1 MKFQSLMALTLCAGL
16 HAIAE
21 PPAELVETA
30 TSEAVI
36 YLDDGRLAPEEAEE
50 LLSYV
55 DVTAIAR
62 FALGRY
68 VHQVDEATFE
78 VYRDALELYL
88 VDQLQTHLGH
98 LSGGDVVIKDTV
110 PRGNDQAIVQTEVTA
125 SDGDVMNVNWRL
137 RKDDGTW
144 EVIDVEAMG
153 LWLAIEQRAQF
164 RAQLER
170 NGGDVA
176 DLTRTIQQKAR

>member
-1 MKFQSLMALTLCAGL
+1 MKFHALMALTFCTGL

-21 PPAELVETA
+21 PPIDFVEAA
-30 TSEAVI
+30 TREAVL
-36 YLDDGRLAPEEAEE
+36 YLEDGRLAPEEAQE

-68 VHQVDEATFE
+68 VRQVDDATFAA
-78 VYRDALELYL
+78 YRDAFERHL
-88 VDQLQTHLGH
+88 VDQLQTHLAQ
-98 LSGGDVVIKDTV
+98 LSDGEVVIEGTV
-110 PRGNDQAIVQTEVTA
+110 PRGDDQAIVHTEVTA
-125 SDGDVMNVNWRL
+125 TDGDVMNVNWRL
-137 RKDDGTW
+137 RRDDGTW

-164 RAQLER
+164 SAELDR

-176 DLTRTIQQKAR
+176 ALTRMIELKAQ